1 MDNSLNEV
9 PLRNHLE
16 ALLKAEAKRTDER
29 IEGEAK
35 RSDERCDAIERALT
49 TSYTTAKESLV
60 EAKTNAEKLADKQ
73 NEWRGS
79 INDVITTRISRE
91 EHEASRKPLSDKL
104 DDAIARIGK
113 IEGRGVG
120 MSTIV
125 SSSLTVLALLAL
137 LAFGEPSQITKH

>member
-1 MDNSLNEV
+1 MDNSSNEV
-9 PLRNHLE
+9 SLRDHIE
-16 ALLKAEAKRTDER
+16 ALIKAEAKRTDER
-29 IEGEAK
+29 AK
-35 RSDERCDAIERALT
+35 AAETALIT
-49 TSYTTAKESLV
+49 ASTTAKEALS
-60 EAKTNAEKLADKQ
+60 EAKWAADKMADKQ

-79 INDVITTRISRE
+79 INDVITTRISRD

-120 MSTIV
+120 MSTII

-137 LAFGEPSQITKH
+137 LVFGVLSQIHAH

>member
-1 MDNSLNEV
+1 MENLSNEV
-9 PLRNHLE
+9 SLRDHLE
-16 ALLKAEAKRTDER
+16 TLIKAETNRNDDRAKAA
-29 IEGEAK
+29 EA
-35 RSDERCDAIERALT
+35 ALIT
-49 TSYTTAKESLV
+49 TFTTAKEALS
-60 EAKTNAEKLADKQ
+60 EAKTAAEKLADKQ

-79 INDVITTRISRE
+79 INDVITTRMSRE

-104 DDAIARIGK
+104 DDAIARIGR

-137 LAFGEPSQITKH
+137 LVFGVLSQIHQH

>member
-1 MDNSLNEV
+1 M
-9 PLRNHLE
+9 
-16 ALLKAEAKRTDER
+16 LKAEAKRNDDR
-29 IEGEAK
+29 AKAAEA
-35 RSDERCDAIERALT
+35 ALIT
-49 TSYTTAKESLV
+49 AFTTAKEALS
-60 EAKTNAEKLADKQ
+60 EAKMAAEKLADKQ

-104 DDAIARIGK
+104 DDAIARIGR

-137 LAFGEPSQITKH
+137 LVFGVLSQIHQH

>member
-1 MDNSLNEV
+1 MDNSSNEV
-9 PLRNHLE
+9 PLRDHLE
-16 ALLKAEAKRTDER
+16 ALLKAETKRTDER

-35 RSDERCDAIERALT
+35 RTDVRFNAIERALT

-60 EAKTNAEKLADKQ
+60 ESKTAAEKLADKQ

-120 MSTIV
+120 MSNIV
-125 SSSLTVLALLAL
+125 SSSLTILALLAML
-137 LAFGEPSQITKH
+137 VFGVLSQIHGN

>member
-1 MDNSLNEV
+1 MPMAREV
-9 PLRNHLE
+9 TD
-16 ALLKAEAKRTDER
+16 AE
-29 IEGEAK
+29 
-35 RSDERCDAIERALT
+35 
-49 TSYTTAKESLV
+49 
-60 EAKTNAEKLADKQ
+60 DKQ

-125 SSSLTVLALLAL
+125 GSSLTVLALLAIL
-137 LAFGEPSQITKH
+137 VFGVLSQIHGH

>member
-1 MDNSLNEV
+1 MDNSPNEV
-9 PLRNHLE
+9 PLGEHFK
-16 ALLKAEAKRTDER
+16 ALLAAEANRTDDR
-29 IEGEAK
+29 F
-35 RSDERCDAIERALT
+35 DAIERALT
-49 TSYTTAKESLV
+49 TSYNTAKESLV
-60 EAKTNAEKLADKQ
+60 ESKTAAEKLADKQ

-120 MSTIV
+120 MSNIV
-125 SSSLTVLALLAL
+125 SSSLTILALLAML
-137 LAFGEPSQITKH
+137 VFGVLSQIHGH

>member
-1 MDNSLNEV
+1 MDNSSNEV
-9 PLRNHLE
+9 ALGEHFK
-16 ALLKAEAKRTDER
+16 ALLAAEAKRTDDR
-29 IEGEAK
+29 FN
-35 RSDERCDAIERALT
+35 AIERALT
-49 TSYTTAKESLV
+49 TSYNTAKESLV
-60 EAKTNAEKLADKQ
+60 EAKTAAEKLADKQ

-125 SSSLTVLALLAL
+125 SSSLTVLALLAML
-137 LAFGEPSQITKH
+137 VFGILSQIHGH

>member
-1 MDNSLNEV
+1 MDNSSNEV
-9 PLRNHLE
+9 PLRHHLE
-16 ALLKAEAKRTDER
+16 ASLKAEAKRTDER

-35 RSDERCDAIERALT
+35 RTDARFNAIERALT

-60 EAKTNAEKLADKQ
+60 EVKTAAEKMADKQ

-104 DDAIARIGK
+104 ADAIARIGK

-125 SSSLTVLALLAL
+125 SSSLTVLALLAML
-137 LAFGEPSQITKH
+137 VFGILSQIHGH

>member
-1 MDNSLNEV
+1 MENLSNEV
-9 PLRNHLE
+9 SLRDHLE
-16 ALLKAEAKRTDER
+16 ALLKAEAKRSDDR
-29 IEGEAK
+29 AKAAEA
-35 RSDERCDAIERALT
+35 ALIT
-49 TSYTTAKESLV
+49 AFTTAKEALS
-60 EAKTNAEKLADKQ
+60 EAKTAAEKLADKQ

-137 LAFGEPSQITKH
+137 LVFGVLSQIHQH

>member
-1 MDNSLNEV
+1 MDNSPNEV
-9 PLRNHLE
+9 PLGDHFK
-16 ALLKAEAKRTDER
+16 ALLGAEAKRIDERFEAEAKRTD
-29 IEGEAK
+29 ALFN
-35 RSDERCDAIERALT
+35 AIERALT

-60 EAKTNAEKLADKQ
+60 EAKTAAEKLADKQ

-137 LAFGEPSQITKH
+137 LVFGVLSQFHQH

>member
-1 MDNSLNEV
+1 MENLSSEVSLRE
-9 PLRNHLE
+9 HLE
-16 ALLKAEAKRTDER
+16 TLLKAEAKRNDDR
-29 IEGEAK
+29 AKAAEA
-35 RSDERCDAIERALT
+35 ALT
-49 TSYTTAKESLV
+49 TAFTTAKEALL
-60 EAKTNAEKLADKQ
+60 EAKAAAEKLADKQ

-79 INDVITTRISRE
+79 INDVITTRLSRE

-125 SSSLTVLALLAL
+125 GSSLTVLALLAL
-137 LAFGEPSQITKH
+137 LVFGVLSQIHQH

>member
-1 MDNSLNEV
+1 MENLSNEV
-9 PLRNHLE
+9 SLREHLE
-16 ALLKAEAKRTDER
+16 TLIKAEAKRNDDR
-29 IEGEAK
+29 AEAA
-35 RSDERCDAIERALT
+35 EAALIT
-49 TSYTTAKESLV
+49 AFTTAKEALF
-60 EAKTNAEKLADKQ
+60 EAKTAAEKLADKQ

-104 DDAIARIGK
+104 DDAIARIGR

-137 LAFGEPSQITKH
+137 LVFGVLSQIHQH

>member
-1 MDNSLNEV
+1 MDNSSNEV
-9 PLRNHLE
+9 SLRDHFE
-16 ALLKAEAKRTDER
+16 ALLKAEAKRND
-29 IEGEAK
+29 
-35 RSDERCDAIERALT
+35 DRANAAEIALMT
-49 TSYTTAKESLV
+49 ASTTAKEALS
-60 EAKTNAEKLADKQ
+60 EAKWTAEKMADKQ

-125 SSSLTVLALLAL
+125 SSSLTVLALLAVL
-137 LAFGEPSQITKH
+137 VFGVLSQIHGH

>member
-1 MDNSLNEV
+1 MENLSNEV
-9 PLRNHLE
+9 SLRDHLE
-16 ALLKAEAKRTDER
+16 ALLKAEAKRNDDRAKAAEAALIIAFTAAKEALS
-29 IEGEAK
+29 EAK
-35 RSDERCDAIERALT
+35 AA
-49 TSYTTAKESLV
+49 
-60 EAKTNAEKLADKQ
+60 AEKLADKQ

-79 INDVITTRISRE
+79 INDVITTRISRD

-104 DDAIARIGK
+104 DDAIARIGR

-137 LAFGEPSQITKH
+137 LVFGVLSQIHQH

>member
-1 MDNSLNEV
+1 M
-9 PLRNHLE
+9 
-16 ALLKAEAKRTDER
+16 
-29 IEGEAK
+29 
-35 RSDERCDAIERALT
+35 
-49 TSYTTAKESLV
+49 TAKT
-60 EAKTNAEKLADKQ
+60 AAEKLADKQ

-79 INDVITTRISRE
+79 INDEITTRISRE

-125 SSSLTVLALLAL
+125 SSSLTVLALLAML
-137 LAFGEPSQITKH
+137 VFGVLSQSCGY

>member
-1 MDNSLNEV
+1 MENLSNEV
-9 PLRNHLE
+9 SLRDHLE
-16 ALLKAEAKRTDER
+16 ALLKAEAKRNDDR
-29 IEGEAK
+29 AKAAEA
-35 RSDERCDAIERALT
+35 ALIT
-49 TSYTTAKESLV
+49 AFTTAKEALS
-60 EAKTNAEKLADKQ
+60 EAKTAAEKLADKQ

-113 IEGRGVG
+113 IEDRGVG

-137 LAFGEPSQITKH
+137 LVFGVLSQIHQH

>member
-1 MDNSLNEV
+1 MDNSPNEV
-9 PLRNHLE
+9 PLGDHFK
-16 ALLKAEAKRTDER
+16 ALLGAEAKRIDERFEAEAKRTD
-29 IEGEAK
+29 ALFN
-35 RSDERCDAIERALT
+35 AIERALT

-60 EAKTNAEKLADKQ
+60 EAKTAAEKLADKQ

-79 INDVITTRISRE
+79 INDVITTRMSRE

-120 MSTIV
+120 MSNIV
-125 SSSLTVLALLAL
+125 SSSLTILALLAML
-137 LAFGEPSQITKH
+137 VFGVLSQIHGH

>member
-1 MDNSLNEV
+1 MDNSSNEV
-9 PLRNHLE
+9 PLRDHFE
-16 ALLKAEAKRTDER
+16 ALLKAEAKRND
-29 IEGEAK
+29 
-35 RSDERCDAIERALT
+35 DRANAAEIALMT
-49 TSYTTAKESLV
+49 ASTTAKEALA
-60 EAKTNAEKLADKQ
+60 EAKMTADKMADKQ

-91 EHEASRKPLSDKL
+91 EHEASRMPLSDKL

-137 LAFGEPSQITKH
+137 LVFGVLSQIHQH